1 MGVGFRRLLDQKA
14 EAGGRPQDPA
24 VIRLFFIT
32 VCCFMKRSIS
42 IFTSIPY
49 AIVFLC

>member
-1 MGVGFRRLLDQKA
+1 MGVGFRRLLDQKPVA
-14 EAGGRPQDPA
+14 APRIPA

-49 AIVFLC
+49 ALVFLC